1 MITVQALDKPPA
13 TDKDIWLSDKSNRGE
28 GQFCARIT
36 KAGKRSFYFRY
47 SGPDGK
53 QARYCIGTYDPQGR
67 SGYTLKDARNEA
79 KKLSL
84 LYRSG
89 MTDIRGHLAE
99 QQRLEP
105 ARVTDE
111 LLRLESERREAES
124 RLTVEQYFKQ
134 WADDELSKRKD
145 GGKES
150 IRQITKDVIP
160 SLATVIWKMSA
171 RRTFD

>member
-1 MITVQALDKPPA
+1 
-13 TDKDIWLSDKSNRGE
+13 
-28 GQFCARIT
+28 
-36 KAGKRSFYFRY
+36 
-47 SGPDGK
+47 
-53 QARYCIGTYDPQGR
+53 
-67 SGYTLKDARNEA
+67 
-79 KKLSL
+79 
-84 LYRSG
+84 